1 MNYEIQT
8 LSHDGTEYMFGC
20 FHIDPDE
27 DEAVQNEG
35 YYSRFTLFVVFND
48 SQVIAHHDK
57 YEIARQMPDGGRTF
71 VLDSLDAVRG
81 LVVP

>member
-8 LSHDGTEYMFGC
+8 LSHDGTSYTFAG

-35 YYSRFTLFVVFND
+35 YYTRFTPFVVFND
-48 SQVIAHHDK
+48 SHVIAHHDK
-57 YEIARQMPDGGRTF
+57 YEIARQLADGDRTF
-71 VLDSLDAVRG
+71 VLDSLDAIQG
-81 LVVP
+81 IVVS